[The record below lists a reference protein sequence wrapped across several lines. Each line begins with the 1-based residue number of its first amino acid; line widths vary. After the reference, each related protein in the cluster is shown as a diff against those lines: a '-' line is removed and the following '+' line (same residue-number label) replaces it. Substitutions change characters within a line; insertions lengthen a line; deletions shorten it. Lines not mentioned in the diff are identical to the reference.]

1 MSEMRIGVWDMNSL
15 SFFFLFFGR
24 FISDFHFLLLN
35 ERHSARQTE
44 NQKRSMDW
52 NGGVTFGANRRLF
65 IMIFLG
71 EGGEG
76 GVLSSL
82 SPGLVNW

>member
-1 MSEMRIGVWDMNSL
+1 MGYEFPFL
-15 SFFFLFFGR
+15 FFFCFFGR

-35 ERHSARQTE
+35 ERHSARQIE
-44 NQKRSMDW
+44 NQK
-52 NGGVTFGANRRLF
+52 GVWIGEGDDFFGANRRLF